1 MRAKIPNQAQL
12 VIIGGGIIGCSLA
25 YHLTKIGRTDVVVL
39 ERKELACGTT
49 WAAAGLLT
57 QLRQNQEMTNLARY
71 AIECYAGL
79 EAETGMATGFRQNGA
94 LAVCQ
99 TEDRRKELL
108 RAAAM
113 ARAFNIEMN
122 EVSLKE
128 AGDLV
133 PGMRTDDLVAAFY
146 LPKDGVTNPIETTRA
161 LAKGAKMGGAKI
173 FENVMVTGIKLAK
186 GTVCGVTT
194 DQGDIKCEY
203 VANCTGMWGRQIG
216 QLVNVSVPLYA
227 AEHMHAVTLPIA
239 GLKKHFPTVRD
250 FDGETYFKSES
261 DGILFGGFEAVSKPW
276 GMKGIPNDIM
286 YLELQEDWNQFQPFM
301 DCALKRFPA
310 MATAQIRHLSVVPES
325 FTPDTAFMIG
335 EAPGVKNFFVA
346 CGMNSVGIQSAA
358 GVGRAMAYWI
368 DHGHPKEQLWPVDV
382 KRYFPWQQNARYLHD
397 RIVEAV
403 GVLYHHHYPN
413 RQRTTA
419 RPVICS
425 PIHDRLAANG
435 GVFSQNS
442 GWERADWFAPEGVE
456 PVHRYSWDKPNW
468 FKYQGE
474 EHLAVRDGVG
484 LYDLTSMGKFLVQ
497 GRDAEPVLQYL
508 CANNVSGP
516 VGKVVYTPVL
526 NERGGFETDVTVTRF
541 SEDTF
546 FIVTAAATVVH
557 DYDHFRRRMPVNAHA
572 MITDVTHA
580 YSMLAIMGPKSRDFL
595 QRLTNADLSNEAF
608 PYSTAKEIDIAYAR
622 PWAIR
627 MSYVGELGW
636 ELYIPA
642 MFTVPVFDAILKEGQ
657 KAGLRLIGMQAVNSL
672 RLETGYRH
680 WESDITPD
688 DSPFEAGLGF
698 GVKLDKGDF
707 IGREA
712 LLKQKKAGIKRKLV
726 MFTLE
731 DPNIM
736 LYGNEPIYR
745 NEVWMANMTSGAYGF
760 KVGCAVGMGYVKSK
774 QTITEDW
781 ILAGEYKIEVEG
793 KMLPAKVHIR
803 SPYDPKNERPKM

>member
-1 MRAKIPNQAQL
+1 MSVKIPGEARL
-12 VIIGGGIIGCSLA
+12 VIIGGGIVGCSLA
-25 YHLTKIGRTDVVVL
+25 YHLTKLGWNDVVLL

-71 AIECYAGL
+71 GIECFAGL

-99 TEDRRKELL
+99 TEDRKKELL

-113 ARAFNIEMN
+113 ARAFNIEMHA
-122 EVSLKE
+122 VDLKE

-133 PGMRTDDLVAAFY
+133 PGMRSDDLVAAFY

-173 FENVMVTGIKLAK
+173 FENVMVTDIKTEK
-186 GTVCGVTT
+186 GAVCGVTT
-194 DQGDIKCEY
+194 DQGDIKSEY
-203 VANCTGMWGRQIG
+203 VVNCAGMWGLQIG
-216 QLVNVSVPLYA
+216 QMVNVSIPLHA
-227 AEHMHAVTLPIA
+227 AEHMHAVTLPIE

-261 DGILFGGFEAVSKPW
+261 DGILFGGFEEVSKPW
-276 GMKGIPNDIM
+276 GTEGIPNDIM
-286 YLELQEDWNQFQPFM
+286 YQELQEDWDQFQPFM

-310 MATAQIRHLSVVPES
+310 MASAQIRHLSVVPES

-335 EAPGVKNFFVA
+335 AAPGVKNFFVA
-346 CGMNSVGIQSAA
+346 CGMNSVGIQSSA
-358 GVGRAMAYWI
+358 GIGRAMSYWI
-368 DHGHPKEQLWPVDV
+368 DQGHPTEQLWPVDV
-382 KRYFPWQQNARYLHD
+382 KRYFPWQQNARYLRD

-413 RQRTTA
+413 RQRTSA

-435 GVFSQNS
+435 AAFSQNA
-442 GWERADWFAPEGVE
+442 GWERADWFAPQGVE
-456 PVHRYSWDKPNW
+456 PVHQYTWGKPNW
-468 FKYQGE
+468 FEYQGE
-474 EHLAVRDGVG
+474 EHMAVRDGVG

-497 GRDAEPVLQYL
+497 GRDAEQVLQKL
-508 CANNVSGP
+508 CSNDIAGP
-516 VGKVVYTPVL
+516 AGKVVYTPVL
-526 NERGGFETDVTVTRF
+526 NQRGGFETDVTVTRF
-541 SEDTF
+541 SEDSF

-557 DYDHFRRRMPVNAHA
+557 DYDHFKRLIPEDARAA
-572 MITDVTHA
+572 ITDVTHA
-580 YSMLAIMGPKSRDFL
+580 YAMLAIMGPKSRDLL
-595 QRLTNADLSNEAF
+595 QALTPADLSNDAF
-608 PYSTAKEIDIAYAR
+608 PYGTAKEIDVAYAR
-622 PWAIR
+622 PWAMR

-636 ELYIPA
+636 ELYIPTNFA
-642 MFTVPVFDAILKEGQ
+642 LAVFDAILEEG
-657 KAGLRLIGMQAVNSL
+657 KKVGLRLVGMQAVNSL

-688 DSPFEAGLGF
+688 DTPYEAGLGF
-698 GVKLDKGDF
+698 GVKLDKDDF
-707 IGREA
+707 IGKTA
-712 LLKQKKAGIKRKLV
+712 LLNQKKEGLKRKLV

-736 LYGNEPIYR
+736 LYGSEPIYR
-745 NEVWMANMTSGAYGF
+745 DGVWMENMTSGAYGF
-760 KVGCAVGMGYVKSK
+760 KLGSAVGMGYVKSE
-774 QTITEDW
+774 QQISEDW
-781 ILAGEYKIEVEG
+781 IISGKYEIEVEG
-793 KMLPAKVHIR
+793 KMIPAKVHIR
-803 SPYDPKNERPKM
+803 SPYDPKNQRAKM